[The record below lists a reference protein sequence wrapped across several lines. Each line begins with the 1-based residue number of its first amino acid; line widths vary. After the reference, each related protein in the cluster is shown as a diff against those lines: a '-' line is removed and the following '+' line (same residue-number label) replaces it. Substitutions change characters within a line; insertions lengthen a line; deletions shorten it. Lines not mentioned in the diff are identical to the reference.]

1 MLSIYLVPFRLFYHA
16 MHSVSNQVR
25 QAGMMGLVFVSGFM
39 VFGLTV
45 EVLNLTMAAAFY
57 SLTVAVLLAAC
68 YNIHH
73 GDQIATR

>member
-1 MLSIYLVPFRLFYHA
+1 MRSKTVQIRHSGML
-16 MHSVSNQVR
+16 
-25 QAGMMGLVFVSGFM
+25 GLLFVSGFM

-68 YNIHH
+68 LNVHH
-73 GDQIATR
+73 GEQLTPIN